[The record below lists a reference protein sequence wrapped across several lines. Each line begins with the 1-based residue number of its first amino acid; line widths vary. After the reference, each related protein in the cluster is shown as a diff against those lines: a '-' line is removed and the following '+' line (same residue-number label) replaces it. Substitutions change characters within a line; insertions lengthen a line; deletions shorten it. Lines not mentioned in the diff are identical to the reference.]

1 MSRIAG
7 TQTVTYSIQRRL
19 AKNDQIIDIYLRG
32 NTLASPANVIAAQTK
47 SSRCGS
53 DDKRRHGQGTSVLRV
68 CPSCPGFRKA
78 TGFSRKPRVKL
89 HPSQT
94 FHPDIWP
101 WSLRR
106 RLLRSEV
113 RCRPQT
119 RQSAD
124 RARTGRVPFIK
135 TVFFSCVTPAAGN
148 GMFPGKVPVFDSDSL
163 VCRRQHRPCSFL
175 FCRFINTHNAIHD
188 EDWNASLLLNSSVS
202 SPSWTLPCSACHH
215 FYTDV
220 WSSSLQL
227 YHQIKVTGSNKND

>member
-135 TVFFSCVTPAAGN
+135 TVFFSCVTSAAGN

-163 VCRRQHRPCSFL
+163 VCRRRTSALFFPFLSLYQHTQCDTWWGLECVPASQLVGL
-175 FCRFINTHNAIHD
+175 FPELNITLFRMS
-188 EDWNASLLLNSSVS
+188 SLLHRRVEL
-202 SPSWTLPCSACHH
+202 
-215 FYTDV
+215 
-220 WSSSLQL
+220 
-227 YHQIKVTGSNKND
+227 